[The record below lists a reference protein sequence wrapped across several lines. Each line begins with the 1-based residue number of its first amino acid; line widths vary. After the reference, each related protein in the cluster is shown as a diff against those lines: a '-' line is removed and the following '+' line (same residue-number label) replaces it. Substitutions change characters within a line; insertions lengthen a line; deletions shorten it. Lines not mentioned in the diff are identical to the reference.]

1 MRQLTVANVRYG
13 SISMKLPRRNFLR
26 LAGGGAA
33 ITVMPRIAS
42 AEAYPPRH
50 VRLIVGGTPG
60 SAPDVIARLM
70 AQWLSQR
77 LGQTV
82 FVENRNGANDN
93 LATQAVVDA
102 TPDGYTLLLAS
113 ASNAINATFFANL
126 NFNFIR
132 DIAPVAGVVTF
143 PMVITVNSSF
153 PAKSLPELLADSK
166 VHPGKI
172 NIGTPPLGSP
182 QYVAGELLKMMT
194 GVDIVLV
201 AYRGGPAAVSD
212 ALSGQVQGVIG
223 TVLLTLEQI
232 RSGGLRALAVTSTT
246 RSKLLPDVPAVDQF
260 VPGFEAGQWV
270 GIGTPKNTPVEIIE
284 RLNRE
289 INGGLADAALKAQI
303 AELGGLVL
311 PGSPADFGKF
321 VAEETKKWGDVIK
334 FANIKPE

>member
-1 MRQLTVANVRYG
+1 
-13 SISMKLPRRNFLR
+13 MKLPRRNFLH
-26 LAGGGAA
+26 LTAGGAA

-42 AEAYPPRH
+42 AETYPTRP

-82 FVENRNGANDN
+82 FVENRNGASDN

-113 ASNAINATFFANL
+113 ATNAINATLFANL

-132 DIAPVAGVVTF
+132 DITPVAGVVTF

-153 PAKSLPELLADSK
+153 PAKSLPELLADAK
-166 VHPGKI
+166 AHPGKI

-182 QYVAGELLKMMT
+182 QHVAGELFKLMT
-194 GVDIVLV
+194 GVDIVLI

-212 ALSGQVQGVIG
+212 ALSGQIQGVIG

-246 RSKLLPDVPAVDQF
+246 RSELLPEVPTVDQF
-260 VPGFEAGQWV
+260 VPGFDAGQWV
-270 GIGTPKNTPVEIIE
+270 GIGAPRNTPVEIIE
-284 RLNRE
+284 RLNRD
-289 INGGLADAALKAQI
+289 INRGLADAALKARI
-303 AELGGLVL
+303 AELGGVVL

-321 VAEETKKWGDVIK
+321 VAEETKKWGNVIQA
-334 FANIKPE
+334 ANIKPD